1 MEMETSPLSRQ
12 FGIRL
17 DQLNKD
23 IHRSLEQVRR
33 HIQAL
38 EEVEQQTP
46 SPRAG
51 AERAN
56 FADLLKDSMDK
67 SEPPPSSPR

>member
-1 MEMETSPLSRQ
+1 METSPLSRQ

-17 DQLNKD
+17 DQLNQD

-38 EEVEQQTP
+38 EEVEQQAQTSRTESSQP
-46 SPRAG
+46 
-51 AERAN
+51 N
-56 FADLLKDSMDK
+56 FADLLKESIEGA
-67 SEPPPSSPR
+67 EPPVSPLR

>member
-1 MEMETSPLSRQ
+1 METSPLSRQ

-17 DQLNKD
+17 DQLNQD

-38 EEVEQQTP
+38 EEVEQQAQT
-46 SPRAG
+46 SRTG
-51 AERAN
+51 SGQQN
-56 FADLLKDSMDK
+56 FADLLKESLK
-67 SEPPPSSPR
+67 ETESPASSRR

>member
-1 MEMETSPLSRQ
+1 METSPLSRQ

-17 DQLNKD
+17 DQLNQD

-38 EEVEQQTP
+38 EEVEQQAQT
-46 SPRAG
+46 SRTG
-51 AERAN
+51 SGQKD
-56 FADLLKDSMDK
+56 FADLLKESLEET
-67 SEPPPSSPR
+67 EPPAPPRR